1 MCLCNTI
8 MLTIVLTTA
17 CYLPKP
23 WRKFI
28 NYKKNGPEI
37 LPVWGLKRWNTI
49 SIKGEGPIEWIIFAE
64 EATRMH

>member
-1 MCLCNTI
+1 

-37 LPVWGLKRWNTI
+37 LPV
-49 SIKGEGPIEWIIFAE
+49 
-64 EATRMH
+64 

>member
-1 MCLCNTI
+1 

-49 SIKGEGPIEWIIFAE
+49 SIKGEGQIEWIIFAE